1 MVEHEGRGW
10 VSEGW
15 GGQLE
20 LLEFPEFQS
29 QIKAASQ
36 TSDVDVRGTNVR
48 LLPEIFIYEKIL
60 I

>member
-1 MVEHEGRGW
+1 MRAG
-10 VSEGW
+10 